1 MYQALYRKWRPKTF
15 ADVIGQ
21 DHITETLRR
30 QVAEGRTSHA
40 YLFTGT
46 RGTGK
51 TTCAKILAKAVNCEN
66 PVDGDPCGRCP
77 SCLGLDNGS
86 FLDVLELD
94 AASNNGVDQVRAL
107 RDEAVYSPA
116 NVKKRVYIVDE
127 VHMLS
132 TAAFNALLKI
142 LEEPPE
148 HLMFI
153 LATTELH
160 KVPATILSRCQRF
173 SFRRIQ
179 PRDVAARLSYVAEQE
194 GIDLRPDGAELLS
207 RLADGALRDGLSLL
221 DQCAAAGGTIDAA
234 AVLDVLG
241 LAGNLQTAR
250 LMELI
255 LDRNAQAA
263 LLLLDELYKGGKDMG
278 AVLSELSTLTRDLLL
293 QKTAPEGGA
302 ALLSGGFDAAVLDR
316 LGRNVPASR
325 FLHLASTLQTASAEL
340 YASVNRRL
348 DTELCLLRLC
358 DESLSGDLTALEARV
373 RRLEENQSAR
383 GALAQTAAPAASPPA
398 PAGAETDKPPKAAPP
413 PQEVP
418 AAADAPAED
427 PPPWGEP
434 PLPEELPLPEEPP
447 LPDEPGQRVYDI
459 PEEPPALPLEPPRT
473 AQPTDAGKAPA
484 PTSPLPA
491 VDSGWWRTL
500 AEHCKGRLPPMYRP
514 FLSMCSGVLEGGL
527 LTVCAPDDLTLG
539 RLDNDRVREI
549 LAQEAEALTGA
560 PVRLALRAG
569 ELPRSSPEE
578 NLKNLLKF
586 SSQYDNIEIK

>member
-1 MYQALYRKWRPKTF
+1 MYQALYRKWRPKAF

-21 DHITETLRR
+21 EHITETLRR

-51 TTCAKILAKAVNCEN
+51 TTCAKILAKAVNCEA
-66 PVDGDPCGRCP
+66 PVDGDPCGKCP
-77 SCLGLDNGS
+77 SCVGIDSGG

-173 SFRRIQ
+173 SFRRIR
-179 PRDVAARLSYVAEQE
+179 PEDAARRLSYVAEQE
-194 GIDLRPDGAELLS
+194 SIDLRPDGAELLS

-255 LDRNAQAA
+255 LSRDAQEA

-293 QKTAPEGGA
+293 QKTAPKGGA
-302 ALLSGGFDAAVLDR
+302 ALLSGGYDAAALDR
-316 LGRNVPASR
+316 LGKGVPAGR
-325 FLHLASTLQTASAEL
+325 FLHLASTLQKASAEL
-340 YASVNRRL
+340 YASANRRL
-348 DTELCLLRLC
+348 DAELCLLRLC
-358 DESLSGDLTALEARV
+358 DESLSGDLTALEARIA
-373 RRLEENQSAR
+373 RLEDNQAAR
-383 GALAQTAAPAASPPA
+383 AALAQRPGAAPPEQAPPPHKEPPA
-398 PAGAETDKPPKAAPP
+398 PPKFP
-413 PQEVP
+413 
-418 AAADAPAED
+418 D
-427 PPPWGEP
+427 PPPWDEP
-434 PLPEELPLPEEPP
+434 PLPEEPP
-447 LPDEPGQRVYDI
+447 ITDGPGQRVYDI
-459 PEEPPALPLEPPRT
+459 PEAPLLPPEPPKPFSAP
-473 AQPTDAGKAPA
+473 QAPA
-484 PTSPLPA
+484 APAAGNAPARA
-491 VDSGWWRTL
+491 VDGGWWRTL
-500 AEHCKGRLPPMYRP
+500 AENCKNRLSPMYRP
-514 FLSMCSGVLEGGL
+514 FLGMCSGFLEGDL

-549 LAQEAEALTGA
+549 LEQEAEALTGS
-560 PVRLALRAG
+560 PVRLILRTG
-569 ELPRSSPEE
+569 EAPKSSPEE
-578 NLKNLLKF
+578 NLKNLVAF
-586 SSQYDNIEIK
+586 GRQFDNIEITE

>member
-21 DHITETLRR
+21 EHITETLRR
-30 QVAEGRTSHA
+30 QVAEDRTSHA

-51 TTCAKILAKAVNCEN
+51 TTCAKILAKAVNCEA
-66 PVDGDPCGRCP
+66 PVNGDPCCRCP
-77 SCLGLDNGS
+77 SCLGIDSGS

-179 PRDVAARLSYVAEQE
+179 PGDVSARLSYVAREE

-221 DQCAAAGGTIDAA
+221 DQCAAAGGTIDSA

-255 LDRNAQAA
+255 LVRDAQNT

-278 AVLSELSTLTRDLLL
+278 AVLSELSVLVRDLLL
-293 QKTAPEGGA
+293 RKTAPEGGA
-302 ALLSGGFDAAVLDR
+302 ALLSGGFDAATLDR
-316 LGRNVPASR
+316 LGKAVPASR
-325 FLHLASTLQTASAEL
+325 FLYLASTLQKASAEL

-358 DESLSGDLTALEARV
+358 DESLSGDLTALEARI
-373 RRLEENQSAR
+373 RRLEDY
-383 GALAQTAAPAASPPA
+383 QTAR
-398 PAGAETDKPPKAAPP
+398 AEF
-413 PQEVP
+413 P
-418 AAADAPAED
+418 AAAPKAEHLHNLPPPSLEAPPSAVLSSQEDAP
-427 PPPWGEP
+427 PWDVP
-434 PLPEELPLPEEPP
+434 PLPEEPP
-447 LPDEPGQRVYDI
+447 LPDEASGQRVYDV
-459 PEEPPALPLEPPRT
+459 PEEELPPERPQTVRSSP
-473 AQPTDAGKAPA
+473 GKAVPGKPTAPA
-484 PTSPLPA
+484 RPA
-491 VDSGWWRTL
+491 GAGFWRTL
-500 AEHCKGRLPPMYRP
+500 SENCKGRLPPMYRP
-514 FLSMCSGVLEGGL
+514 FLGMCSGMLEDDL

-539 RLDNDRVREI
+539 RLDNDRVREA
-549 LAQEAEALTGA
+549 LTTEAEAIAGT
-560 PVRLALRAG
+560 PVRLLLRTG
-569 ELPRSSPEE
+569 ELPQASPEE
-578 NLKNLLKF
+578 NLKSLLKF
-586 SSQYDNIEIK
+586 SSQFDNIEIK

>member
-21 DHITETLRR
+21 AHITETLRR

-51 TTCAKILAKAVNCEN
+51 TTCAKILAKAVNCES
-66 PVDGDPCGRCP
+66 PAEGDPCGKCP
-77 SCLGLDNGS
+77 SCLGLDSGS

-179 PRDVAARLSYVAEQE
+179 PEDVARRLSYVAERE
-194 GIDLRPDGAELLS
+194 AIDLRPDGAEVLS

-241 LAGNLQTAR
+241 LAGNLQTVR

-255 LDRNAQAA
+255 LSRDAQGA

-278 AVLSELSTLTRDLLL
+278 AVLSELSTLTRDLLV
-293 QKTAPEGGA
+293 QKTAPKGGA
-302 ALLSGGFDAAVLDR
+302 ALLSGGFDAASLDR
-316 LGRNVPASR
+316 LGKGVPAGR
-325 FLHLASTLQTASAEL
+325 FLHLASTLQKASAEL

-348 DTELCLLRLC
+348 DAELCLLRLC
-358 DESLSGDLTALEARV
+358 DESLSGDLTALEARIQ
-373 RRLEENQSAR
+373 RLEDNQSAR
-383 GALAQTAAPAASPPA
+383 AELAQRPQAASPPPPAPPREA
-398 PAGAETDKPPKAAPP
+398 PA
-413 PQEVP
+413 PQ
-418 AAADAPAED
+418 ASLD
-427 PPPWGEP
+427 PPPWDEP
-434 PLPEELPLPEEPP
+434 PLPEEPPPPEEPGQRVFDLPEEPP
-447 LPDEPGQRVYDI
+447 PQ
-459 PEEPPALPLEPPRT
+459 APR
-473 AQPTDAGKAPA
+473 AAPA
-484 PTSPLPA
+484 AEAPPPVPGRAL
-491 VDSGWWRTL
+491 DGGWWRTL
-500 AEHCKGRLPPMYRP
+500 AENCKGRLPPMYRP
-514 FLSMCSGVLEGGL
+514 FLGMCSGFLEGDL

-539 RLDNDRVREI
+539 RLDNDRVRDV
-549 LAQEAEALTGA
+549 LAQEAEALTGG
-560 PVRLALRAG
+560 PVRLAFQAG
-569 ELPRSSPEE
+569 EPPKSSPEE
-578 NLKNLLKF
+578 NLKNLVAF
-586 SSQYDNIEIK
+586 GRQFDNIEIK

>member
-21 DHITETLRR
+21 EHITETLRR

-51 TTCAKILAKAVNCEN
+51 TTCAKILAKAVNCESPEN
-66 PVDGDPCGRCP
+66 GDPCGKCP
-77 SCLGLDNGS
+77 ACVGLDSGG

-116 NVKKRVYIVDE
+116 NVRKRVYIVDE

-173 SFRRIQ
+173 SFRRIR
-179 PRDVAARLSYVAEQE
+179 PEDAAKRLRYVAEQE
-194 GIDLRPDGAELLS
+194 HIDLRPDGAELLS
-207 RLADGALRDGLSLL
+207 RLADGALRDALSLL

-255 LDRNAQAA
+255 LNRNAQEA

-293 QKTAPEGGA
+293 QKTAPKGGA
-302 ALLSGGFDAAVLDR
+302 ALLSGGYDAAALDR
-316 LGRNVPASR
+316 LGKNVPAVR
-325 FLHLASTLQTASAEL
+325 FLHLASTLQKASADL

-348 DTELCLLRLC
+348 DAELCLLRLC
-358 DESLSGDLTALEARV
+358 DESLSGDLTALEARIA
-373 RRLEENQSAR
+373 RLEDN
-383 GALAQTAAPAASPPA
+383 QTARAKLSNRPAA
-398 PAGAETDKPPKAAPP
+398 AAPP
-413 PQEVP
+413 LEQAPPPPRE
-418 AAADAPAED
+418 APAPQKPPD
-427 PPPWGEP
+427 PPPW
-434 PLPEELPLPEEPP
+434 EEGPPLPEEPP
-447 LPDEPGQRVYDI
+447 MAEEPGQRVYDI
-459 PEEPPALPLEPPRT
+459 PEEAPPPPAPKAPPP
-473 AQPTDAGKAPA
+473 APAAAEKAPA
-484 PTSPLPA
+484 M
-491 VDSGWWRTL
+491 DGGWWRTL
-500 AEHCKGRLPPMYRP
+500 IENCKNRLSPMYRP
-514 FLSMCSGVLEGGL
+514 FLGMCSGFLEGDL

-539 RLDNDRVREI
+539 RLDNDRVRE
-549 LAQEAEALTGA
+549 AVTQEAEALTGA
-560 PVRLALRAG
+560 PVRLALRTG
-569 ELPRSSPEE
+569 EPPMSSPEE
-578 NLKNLLKF
+578 NLKNLLAF
-586 SSQYDNIEIK
+586 SRQFDNIEIKE

>member
-1 MYQALYRKWRPKTF
+1 MYQALYRKWRPKAF

-21 DHITETLRR
+21 EHITETLRR
-30 QVAEGRTSHA
+30 QVSEGRTSHA

-51 TTCAKILAKAVNCEN
+51 TTCAKILAKAVNCEA
-66 PVDGDPCGRCP
+66 PREGDPCGKCP
-77 SCLGLDNGS
+77 SCVGIDSGG

-116 NVKKRVYIVDE
+116 NVRKRVYIVDE

-173 SFRRIQ
+173 SFRRIR
-179 PRDVAARLSYVAEQE
+179 PEDVARRLRYVAEQE
-194 GIDLRPDGAELLS
+194 AIDLRPDGAEILS

-255 LDRNAQAA
+255 LSRDTQGA
-263 LLLLDELYKGGKDMG
+263 LLLLDELYKGGKDLG

-293 QKTAPEGGA
+293 QKTAPKGGA
-302 ALLSGGFDAAVLDR
+302 ALLSGGFDAAALDR
-316 LGRNVPASR
+316 LGQGVPAGR
-325 FLHLASTLQTASAEL
+325 FLHLAATLQKASAEL

-358 DESLSGDLTALEARV
+358 DESLSGDLTALEARI
-373 RRLEENQSAR
+373 RRLEDSQSAR
-383 GALAQTAAPAASPPA
+383 AELAWRPA
-398 PAGAETDKPPKAAPP
+398 AAPP
-413 PQEVP
+413 PKPSPEP
-418 AAADAPAED
+418 PKNIPPRPPEED
-427 PPPWGEP
+427 PPPWDES
-434 PLPEELPLPEEPP
+434 PLPEEPP
-447 LPDEPGQRVYDI
+447 PMEEPPSMEEPGQRVYDL
-459 PEEPPALPLEPPRT
+459 PEEPPLQAPKAVPPP
-473 AQPTDAGKAPA
+473 AAPA
-484 PTSPLPA
+484 AEAPPPVPGRAL
-491 VDSGWWRTL
+491 DGGWWRTL
-500 AEHCKGRLPPMYRP
+500 AENCKGRLPPMYRP
-514 FLSMCSGVLEGGL
+514 FLGMCSGFLEGDL

-539 RLDNDRVREI
+539 RLDNDRVREA
-549 LAQEAEALTGA
+549 LTQEAEALAGG
-560 PVRLALRAG
+560 PVRLMLRTG
-569 ELPRSSPEE
+569 EPPRSSPEE
-578 NLKNLLKF
+578 NLKNLLAF
-586 SSQYDNIEIK
+586 GRQFDNIEIK